1 MLKKLLI
8 GFLLVFIGVFLGYQ
22 TPRGPALYSTLIN
35 LGISSNED
43 YSTLA
48 SHQALLDFEELLS
61 AAREMVLNDAR
72 TEQEAAEGMRWLLR
86 AVAMSVEVA
95 ADANPQRPYFQRMDT
110 LVRKV
115 GGDNP
120 DAEYEFAAIDGQYDY
135 KITGNIG
142 SVRYLGFTF
151 NAGQGTT
158 PRRQFAYLSDKTLEL
173 DQDGNFTLI
182 LSQEPTDISGQWV
195 QIPDDAS
202 GILVRQYIANRKKE
216 ELPTLNIEV
225 LGSPIQFSPVTDQ
238 EIADAIISTS
248 YAFLSLTTLHQRV
261 LPELMEKTNVFIE
274 ATSDSLG
281 GAISGNDNLYMIGSY
296 QLADDEA
303 LIMLV
308 QPPKTRYWNIALES
322 RWHET
327 ADYLHRPTSMTL
339 DEVNYNED
347 GSVEFI
353 VAHKD
358 PGHPNWLD
366 TSGHNFGFITL
377 RWLDALDEDVPMPE
391 LQVINWSDLINAI
404 YSE

>member
-8 GFLLVFIGVFLGYQ
+8 GFLLVLIGGFLGYQ

-35 LGISSNED
+35 FGISSNED
-43 YSTLA
+43 YSILA

-72 TEQEAAEGMRWLLR
+72 TQQEAVEGMRWLLR

-95 ADANPQRPYFQRMDT
+95 ADANPRRPHFQRMDT

-158 PRRQFAYLSDKTLEL
+158 TRRQFAYLSDKTLEL

-182 LSQEPTDISGQWV
+182 LSQEPTDTSGQWI

-216 ELPTLNIEV
+216 ELATLNIDV

-248 YAFLSLTTLHQRV
+248 YAFLSLTTLHHRV

-391 LQVINWSDLINAI
+391 LEVINWSDLVN
-404 YSE
+404 

>member
-1 MLKKLLI
+1 MLKKFLI
-8 GFLLVFIGVFLGYQ
+8 GFLLVLIGSFLGYQ

-35 LGISSNED
+35 FGISSNED

-48 SHQALLDFEELLS
+48 SHQALLDFQDLLS

-72 TEQEAAEGMRWLLR
+72 TQQEAVEGMRWLLR

-95 ADANPQRPYFQRMDT
+95 ADANPRRPYFQRMDT

-158 PRRQFAYLSDKTLEL
+158 TRRQFAYLSDKTLEL

-182 LSQEPTDISGQWV
+182 LSQEPINTSGQWI

-216 ELPTLNIEV
+216 ELPTLNIDV

-248 YAFLSLTTLHQRV
+248 YAFLSLTTLHHRV
-261 LPELMEKTNVFIE
+261 LPELMEETNVFIK
-274 ATSDSLG
+274 ATSDNLG

-296 QLADDEA
+296 QLEDDEA
-303 LIMLV
+303 LIVLV

-377 RWLDALDEDVPMPE
+377 RWLDAMDEDVPMPE
-391 LQVINWSDLINAI
+391 LQVINWSDLVN
-404 YSE
+404 

>member
-8 GFLLVFIGVFLGYQ
+8 GFLLVLIGGFLGYQ

-182 LSQEPTDISGQWV
+182 LSQEPTDTSGQWI

-216 ELPTLNIEV
+216 ELATLNIDV

-238 EIADAIISTS
+238 EIADAIIGTS
-248 YAFLSLTTLHQRV
+248 YAFLSLTTLHHRV

-377 RWLDALDEDVPMPE
+377 RWLDAMDEDVPMPE
-391 LQVINWSDLINAI
+391 LQVINWSDLVN
-404 YSE
+404 

>member
-8 GFLLVFIGVFLGYQ
+8 GFLLVLIGGFLGYQ

-35 LGISSNED
+35 FGISSNED

-72 TEQEAAEGMRWLLR
+72 TEQEAVEGMRWLLR

-95 ADANPQRPYFQRMDT
+95 ADANPRRPHFQRMDT

-158 PRRQFAYLSDKTLEL
+158 PRRQFAYLSDQTLEL

-182 LSQEPTDISGQWV
+182 LSQEPTDTSGQWI

-216 ELPTLNIEV
+216 ELATLNIDV

-238 EIADAIISTS
+238 EIADAIIGTS
-248 YAFLSLTTLHQRV
+248 YAFLSLTTLHHRV

-391 LQVINWSDLINAI
+391 LEVINWSDLVN
-404 YSE
+404 

>member
-61 AAREMVLNDAR
+61 ATREMVLNDAR

-391 LQVINWSDLINAI
+391 LQVINWSDLVN
-404 YSE
+404 

>member
-61 AAREMVLNDAR
+61 ATREMVLNDAR

>member
-8 GFLLVFIGVFLGYQ
+8 GFLLVLIGGFLGYQ

-35 LGISSNED
+35 FGISSNED
-43 YSTLA
+43 YSALA

-72 TEQEAAEGMRWLLR
+72 TQQEAVEGMRWLLR

-95 ADANPQRPYFQRMDT
+95 ADANPRRPHFQRMDT

-158 PRRQFAYLSDKTLEL
+158 TRRQFAYLSDKTLEL

-182 LSQEPTDISGQWV
+182 LSQEPTDTSGQWI

-216 ELPTLNIEV
+216 ELATLNIDI

-238 EIADAIISTS
+238 EIADAIIGTS
-248 YAFLSLTTLHQRV
+248 YAFLSLTTLHHRV

-296 QLADDEA
+296 QLDDDEA

-377 RWLDALDEDVPMPE
+377 RWLDAMDEDVPMPE
-391 LQVINWSDLINAI
+391 LQVIHWSDLVN
-404 YSE
+404 

>member
-8 GFLLVFIGVFLGYQ
+8 GFLLVLIGVFLGYQ

-35 LGISSNED
+35 FGISSNED

-72 TEQEAAEGMRWLLR
+72 TQQEAVEGMRWLLR
-86 AVAMSVEVA
+86 VVAMSVEVA
-95 ADANPQRPYFQRMDT
+95 ADANPRRPHFQRMDT

-120 DAEYEFAAIDGQYDY
+120 DAEYEFAAIDGQYNY

-173 DQDGNFTLI
+173 DQDGNFSLI
-182 LSQEPTDISGQWV
+182 LSQEPTDISGQWIK
-195 QIPDDAS
+195 IPDDAS

-238 EIADAIISTS
+238 EIADAIIGTS
-248 YAFLSLTTLHQRV
+248 YAFLSLTTLHHRV

-274 ATSDSLG
+274 ANSDSLG

-377 RWLDALDEDVPMPE
+377 RWLDAMDEDVPMPE
-391 LQVINWSDLINAI
+391 LQVINWSDLVN
-404 YSE
+404 

>member
-1 MLKKLLI
+1 MIMLKKLLI
-8 GFLLVFIGVFLGYQ
+8 GFLLVLIGGFLGYQ

-35 LGISSNED
+35 FGISSNED

-72 TEQEAAEGMRWLLR
+72 TQQEAVEGMRWLLR

-95 ADANPQRPYFQRMDT
+95 ADANPRRPYFQRMDT

-158 PRRQFAYLSDKTLEL
+158 PRRQFAYLSDQTLEL

-182 LSQEPTDISGQWV
+182 LSQEPTDTSGQWI

-216 ELPTLNIEV
+216 ELATLNIDV

-248 YAFLSLTTLHQRV
+248 YAFLSLTTLHHRV
-261 LPELMEKTNVFIE
+261 LPELMEKTNVFIK
-274 ATSDSLG
+274 ATSDNLG

-296 QLADDEA
+296 RLADDEA

-391 LQVINWSDLINAI
+391 LEVINWSDLVN
-404 YSE
+404 

>member
-43 YSTLA
+43 YSSLA

-216 ELPTLNIEV
+216 ELATLNIDV

-377 RWLDALDEDVPMPE
+377 RWLDAMDEDVPMPE
-391 LQVINWSDLINAI
+391 LQVINWSDLVN
-404 YSE
+404 

>member
-43 YSTLA
+43 YSSLA

-61 AAREMVLNDAR
+61 ATREMVLNDAR

>member
-8 GFLLVFIGVFLGYQ
+8 GFLLVLIGGFLGYQ

-35 LGISSNED
+35 FGISSNED

-72 TEQEAAEGMRWLLR
+72 TQQEAVEGMRWLLR

-95 ADANPQRPYFQRMDT
+95 ADANPRRPHFQRMDT

-182 LSQEPTDISGQWV
+182 LSQEPTDTSGQWI

-216 ELPTLNIEV
+216 ELATLNIDV

-238 EIADAIISTS
+238 EIADAIIGTS
-248 YAFLSLTTLHQRV
+248 YAFLSLTTLHHRV
-261 LPELMEKTNVFIE
+261 LPELMEKTNVFIK

-391 LQVINWSDLINAI
+391 LQVINWSDLVN
-404 YSE
+404 

>member
-8 GFLLVFIGVFLGYQ
+8 GFLLVLIGGFLGYQ

-35 LGISSNED
+35 FGISSNED
-43 YSTLA
+43 YSALA

-72 TEQEAAEGMRWLLR
+72 TQQEAVEGMRWLLR

-95 ADANPQRPYFQRMDT
+95 ADANPRRPHFQRMDT

-158 PRRQFAYLSDKTLEL
+158 TRRQFAYLSDKTLEL

-182 LSQEPTDISGQWV
+182 LSQEPTDTSGQWI

-216 ELPTLNIEV
+216 ELATLNIDI

-238 EIADAIISTS
+238 EIADAIIGTS
-248 YAFLSLTTLHQRV
+248 YAFLSLTTLHHRV

-391 LQVINWSDLINAI
+391 LQVINWSDLVN
-404 YSE
+404 

>member
-43 YSTLA
+43 YSSLA

-377 RWLDALDEDVPMPE
+377 RWLDAMDEDVPMPE
-391 LQVINWSDLINAI
+391 LQVINWSDLINEI

>member
-1 MLKKLLI
+1 
-8 GFLLVFIGVFLGYQ
+8 
-22 TPRGPALYSTLIN
+22 
-35 LGISSNED
+35 
-43 YSTLA
+43 
-48 SHQALLDFEELLS
+48 
-61 AAREMVLNDAR
+61 MVLNDAR
-72 TEQEAAEGMRWLLR
+72 TQQEAVEGMRWLLR
-86 AVAMSVEVA
+86 AVAMSVEVV
-95 ADANPQRPYFQRMDT
+95 ADANPRRPYFQRMDT

-120 DAEYEFAAIDGQYDY
+120 DAEYEFGAIDGQYDY

-158 PRRQFAYLSDKTLEL
+158 TRRQFAYLSDKTLEL

-182 LSQEPTDISGQWV
+182 LSQEPINTSGQWI

-216 ELPTLNIEV
+216 ELPTLNIDV

-248 YAFLSLTTLHQRV
+248 YAFLSLTTLHHRV
-261 LPELMEKTNVFIE
+261 LPELMEETNVFIK
-274 ATSDSLG
+274 ATSDNLG

-296 QLADDEA
+296 QLEDDEA

-377 RWLDALDEDVPMPE
+377 RWLDAMDEDVPMPE
-391 LQVINWSDLINAI
+391 LQVINWSDLVN
-404 YSE
+404 

>member
-8 GFLLVFIGVFLGYQ
+8 GFLLVLIGGFLGYQ

-61 AAREMVLNDAR
+61 AAREMVLNDAK
-72 TEQEAAEGMRWLLR
+72 TEQEAVEGMRWLLR
-86 AVAMSVEVA
+86 VIAMSVEVA
-95 ADANPQRPYFQRMDT
+95 ADANPRRPYFQRMDT

-158 PRRQFAYLSDKTLEL
+158 TRRQFAYLSDKTLEL

-182 LSQEPTDISGQWV
+182 LSQEPTDTSGQWI

-216 ELPTLNIEV
+216 ELATLNIDI

-238 EIADAIISTS
+238 EIADAIIGTS
-248 YAFLSLTTLHQRV
+248 YAFLSLTTLHHRV
-261 LPELMEKTNVFIE
+261 LPELMEETNVFIK
-274 ATSDSLG
+274 ATSDNLG

-358 PGHPNWLD
+358 PNHSNWLD

-377 RWLDALDEDVPMPE
+377 RWLDAMDEDVPMPE
-391 LQVINWSDLINAI
+391 LQVINWSDLVN
-404 YSE
+404 

>member
-8 GFLLVFIGVFLGYQ
+8 GFLLVLIGGFLGYQ

-35 LGISSNED
+35 FGISSNED
-43 YSTLA
+43 YSALA

-61 AAREMVLNDAR
+61 AAREMVLSDAR
-72 TEQEAAEGMRWLLR
+72 TQQEAVEGMRWLLR

-95 ADANPQRPYFQRMDT
+95 ADANPRRPHFQRMDT

-158 PRRQFAYLSDKTLEL
+158 TRRQFAYLSDKTLEL

-182 LSQEPTDISGQWV
+182 LSQEPTDTSGQWI

-216 ELPTLNIEV
+216 ELATLNIDV

-248 YAFLSLTTLHQRV
+248 YAFLSLTTLHHRV
-261 LPELMEKTNVFIE
+261 LPELMEETNIFIE
-274 ATSDSLG
+274 ATSDNLG

-391 LQVINWSDLINAI
+391 LEVINWSDLVN
-404 YSE
+404 

>member
-8 GFLLVFIGVFLGYQ
+8 GFLLVLIGGFLGYQ

-35 LGISSNED
+35 FGISSNED

-72 TEQEAAEGMRWLLR
+72 TEQEAVEGMRWLLR
-86 AVAMSVEVA
+86 TVAMSVEVA
-95 ADANPQRPYFQRMDT
+95 ADANPRRPHFQRMDT

-158 PRRQFAYLSDKTLEL
+158 TRRQFAYLSDKTLEL

-182 LSQEPTDISGQWV
+182 LSQEPTDTSGQWI

-216 ELPTLNIEV
+216 ELATLNIDI

-238 EIADAIISTS
+238 EIANAIIGTS
-248 YAFLSLTTLHQRV
+248 YAFLSLTTLHHRV

-353 VAHKD
+353 LAHKD

-377 RWLDALDEDVPMPE
+377 RWLDAMDEDVPMPE
-391 LQVINWSDLINAI
+391 LQVINWSDLVN
-404 YSE
+404 

>member
-61 AAREMVLNDAR
+61 ATREMVLNDAR

-120 DAEYEFAAIDGQYDY
+120 DAEYEFAAIDGQYEY

-391 LQVINWSDLINAI
+391 LQVINWSDLINEI

>member
-8 GFLLVFIGVFLGYQ
+8 GFLLVLIGGFLGYQ

-35 LGISSNED
+35 FGISSNED

-72 TEQEAAEGMRWLLR
+72 TEQEAVEGMRWLLR
-86 AVAMSVEVA
+86 TVAMSVEVA
-95 ADANPQRPYFQRMDT
+95 ADANPRRPHFQRMDT

-182 LSQEPTDISGQWV
+182 LSQEPKTSMFNV
-195 QIPDDAS
+195 ANSSFFRLAMYCLTKIPDASS
-202 GILVRQYIANRKKE
+202 GI
-216 ELPTLNIEV
+216 
-225 LGSPIQFSPVTDQ
+225 
-238 EIADAIISTS
+238 
-248 YAFLSLTTLHQRV
+248 
-261 LPELMEKTNVFIE
+261 
-274 ATSDSLG
+274 
-281 GAISGNDNLYMIGSY
+281 
-296 QLADDEA
+296 
-303 LIMLV
+303 
-308 QPPKTRYWNIALES
+308 
-322 RWHET
+322 
-327 ADYLHRPTSMTL
+327 
-339 DEVNYNED
+339 
-347 GSVEFI
+347 
-353 VAHKD
+353 
-358 PGHPNWLD
+358 
-366 TSGHNFGFITL
+366 
-377 RWLDALDEDVPMPE
+377 
-391 LQVINWSDLINAI
+391 
-404 YSE
+404 

>member
-8 GFLLVFIGVFLGYQ
+8 GFLLVLIGGFLGYQ

-35 LGISSNED
+35 FGISSNED

-72 TEQEAAEGMRWLLR
+72 TEQEAVEGMRWLLR
-86 AVAMSVEVA
+86 TVAMSVEVA
-95 ADANPQRPYFQRMDT
+95 ADANPRRPHFQRMDT

-158 PRRQFAYLSDKTLEL
+158 PRRQFAYLSDQTLEL

-182 LSQEPTDISGQWV
+182 LSQEPTDTSGQWI

-216 ELPTLNIEV
+216 ELATLNIDI

-238 EIADAIISTS
+238 EIADAIIGTS
-248 YAFLSLTTLHQRV
+248 YAFLSLTTLHHRV

-377 RWLDALDEDVPMPE
+377 RWLDAMDEDVPMPE
-391 LQVINWSDLINAI
+391 LQVINWSDLVN
-404 YSE
+404 

>member
-8 GFLLVFIGVFLGYQ
+8 GFLLVLIGGFLGYQ

-35 LGISSNED
+35 FGISSNED

-72 TEQEAAEGMRWLLR
+72 TEQEAVEGMRWLLR

-95 ADANPQRPYFQRMDT
+95 ADANPRRPHFQRMDT

-158 PRRQFAYLSDKTLEL
+158 PRRQFAYLSDQTLEL

-182 LSQEPTDISGQWV
+182 LSQEPTDTSGQWI

-216 ELPTLNIEV
+216 ELATLNIDV

-238 EIADAIISTS
+238 EIADAIIGTS
-248 YAFLSLTTLHQRV
+248 YAFLSLTTLHHRV

-377 RWLDALDEDVPMPE
+377 RWLDAMDEDVPMPE
-391 LQVINWSDLINAI
+391 LQVINWSDLVN
-404 YSE
+404 

>member
-8 GFLLVFIGVFLGYQ
+8 GFLLVLIGGFLGYQ
-22 TPRGPALYSTLIN
+22 TPRGPALYSALIN
-35 LGISSNED
+35 FGISSNED

-72 TEQEAAEGMRWLLR
+72 TQQEAVEGMRWLLR

-95 ADANPQRPYFQRMDT
+95 ADANPRRPYFQRMDT

-120 DAEYEFAAIDGQYDY
+120 DAEYEFAAIDGKYDY

-151 NAGQGTT
+151 NAGQGTST
-158 PRRQFAYLSDKTLEL
+158 RRQFAYLSDKTLEL

-182 LSQEPTDISGQWV
+182 LSQEPTDTSGQWI

-216 ELPTLNIEV
+216 ELATLNIDV

-238 EIADAIISTS
+238 EIADAIIGTS
-248 YAFLSLTTLHQRV
+248 YAFLSLTTLHHRV

-358 PGHPNWLD
+358 PGLPNWLD

-391 LQVINWSDLINAI
+391 LEVINWSDLVN
-404 YSE
+404 

>member
-8 GFLLVFIGVFLGYQ
+8 GFLLVLIGGFLGYQ
-22 TPRGPALYSTLIN
+22 APRGPALYSTLLN
-35 LGISSNED
+35 FGISSSQD

-48 SHQALLDFEELLS
+48 SHQALLDFEEVLS

-72 TEQEAAEGMRWLLR
+72 TEQEAVEGMRWLLR
-86 AVAMSVEVA
+86 VIAMSVEVA
-95 ADANPQRPYFQRMDT
+95 ADANPRRPHFQRMDT

-158 PRRQFAYLSDKTLEL
+158 TRRQFAYLSDKTLEL

-182 LSQEPTDISGQWV
+182 LSQEPTDTSGQWI

-216 ELPTLNIEV
+216 ELATLNIDV

-238 EIADAIISTS
+238 EIADAIIGTS
-248 YAFLSLTTLHQRV
+248 YAFLSLTTLHHRV

-391 LQVINWSDLINAI
+391 LQVINWSDLVN
-404 YSE
+404 

>member
-8 GFLLVFIGVFLGYQ
+8 GFLLVLIGGFLGYQ

-35 LGISSNED
+35 FGISSNED

-72 TEQEAAEGMRWLLR
+72 TEQEAVEGMRWLLR

-95 ADANPQRPYFQRMDT
+95 ADANPRRPHFQRMDT

-158 PRRQFAYLSDKTLEL
+158 PRRQFAYLSDQTLEL

-182 LSQEPTDISGQWV
+182 LSQEPTDTSGQWI

-216 ELPTLNIEV
+216 ELATLNIDI

-238 EIADAIISTS
+238 EIADAIIGTS
-248 YAFLSLTTLHQRV
+248 YAFLSLTTLHHRV

-391 LQVINWSDLINAI
+391 LEVINWSDLVN
-404 YSE
+404 

>member
-8 GFLLVFIGVFLGYQ
+8 GFLLVLIGGFLGYQ

-35 LGISSNED
+35 FGISSNED

-216 ELPTLNIEV
+216 ELATLNIDV

-238 EIADAIISTS
+238 EIADAIIGTS
-248 YAFLSLTTLHQRV
+248 YAFLSLTTLHHRV

-377 RWLDALDEDVPMPE
+377 RWLDAMDEDVPMPE
-391 LQVINWSDLINAI
+391 LQVINWSDLVN
-404 YSE
+404 

>member
-8 GFLLVFIGVFLGYQ
+8 GFLLVLIGGFLGYQ

-35 LGISSNED
+35 FGISSNED

-72 TEQEAAEGMRWLLR
+72 TEQEAVEGMRWLLR
-86 AVAMSVEVA
+86 TVAMSVEVA
-95 ADANPQRPYFQRMDT
+95 ADANPRRPHFQRMDT

-151 NAGQGTT
+151 NAGQGTAT
-158 PRRQFAYLSDKTLEL
+158 RRQFAYLSDKTLKL

-182 LSQEPTDISGQWV
+182 LSQEPTDTSGQWI

-216 ELPTLNIEV
+216 ELATLNIDI
-225 LGSPIQFSPVTDQ
+225 LGSPIQYSPVTDQ
-238 EIADAIISTS
+238 EIADAIIGTS
-248 YAFLSLTTLHQRV
+248 YAFLSLTTLHHRV
-261 LPELMEKTNVFIE
+261 LPELMEETNVFIE

-377 RWLDALDEDVPMPE
+377 RWLDAMDEDVPMPE
-391 LQVINWSDLINAI
+391 LQVINWSDLVN
-404 YSE
+404 

>member
-8 GFLLVFIGVFLGYQ
+8 GFLLVLIGGFLGYQ

-35 LGISSNED
+35 FGISSNED

-72 TEQEAAEGMRWLLR
+72 TQQEAVEGMRWLLR
-86 AVAMSVEVA
+86 TVAMSVEVA
-95 ADANPQRPYFQRMDT
+95 ADANPRRPHFQRMDT

-158 PRRQFAYLSDKTLEL
+158 TRRQFAYLSDKTLEL

-195 QIPDDAS
+195 KIPDDAS

-216 ELPTLNIEV
+216 ELATLNIDI

-238 EIADAIISTS
+238 EIADAIIGTS
-248 YAFLSLTTLHQRV
+248 YAFLSLTTLHHRV

-391 LQVINWSDLINAI
+391 LQVINWSDLVN
-404 YSE
+404 

>member
-377 RWLDALDEDVPMPE
+377 RWLDAMDEDVPMPE
-391 LQVINWSDLINAI
+391 LQVINWSDLINKI
-404 YSE
+404 